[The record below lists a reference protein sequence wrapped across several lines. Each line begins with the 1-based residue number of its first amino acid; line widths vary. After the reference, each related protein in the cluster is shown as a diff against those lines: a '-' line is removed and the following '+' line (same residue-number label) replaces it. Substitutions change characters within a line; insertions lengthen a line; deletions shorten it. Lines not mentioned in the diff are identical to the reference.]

1 MITRPRT
8 RLPRVITLLAVNGCI
23 GAAIGISAA
32 GLLLLSDAG
41 GLATLI
47 GQSGT
52 GTQIAA
58 TAMLFGSFALTFSS
72 LAMASAVMLLPRQ

>member
-1 MITRPRT
+1 MTARPST
-8 RLPRVITLLAVNGCI
+8 RLPRVVILLAINGGI
-23 GAAIGISAA
+23 GAAVGLAAA

-72 LAMASAVMLLPRQ
+72 LAMASAVMLLPKQ